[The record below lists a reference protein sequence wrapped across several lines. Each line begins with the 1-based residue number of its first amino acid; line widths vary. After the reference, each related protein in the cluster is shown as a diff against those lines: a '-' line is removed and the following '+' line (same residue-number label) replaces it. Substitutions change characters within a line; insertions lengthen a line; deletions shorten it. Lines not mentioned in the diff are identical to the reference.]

1 MKRSL
6 LLASLVFAT
15 SLLSSPAQT
24 NLLAPLLARNIIG
37 PNLALAEIQS
47 YTENRV
53 PLMPALKSA
62 AEWENEAARLR
73 REALTDVIFRG
84 EASQWRDAKSKVEW
98 LDTIAGGPGYTIRK
112 LRYEALPGLWI
123 PALLYLPEKITGKV
137 PVHLAVNGHDAL
149 GKAAPYKQIRCINL
163 AKRGVISLNAEWL
176 GMGQLRSPGF
186 AHYTMNQ
193 LDLCGS
199 SGIAPFYLAMS
210 RALDL
215 LLALPEADPQRVAV
229 SGLSG
234 GGWQTLFIS
243 SLDPRV
249 TLANPV
255 AGYSSFRTR
264 ARNFADLGDSEQTP
278 SDLATVVD
286 YTHLTAM
293 LAPRGTLLTY
303 NAKDQCCFATG
314 HALQPLLDA
323 AQPVFKLFQAEAKLR
338 WHNNHVPG
346 THNFDQ
352 ENREAFYRILGDTFF
367 PGDTKFEPKEIA
379 SETEVKTAEDLN
391 VPLPGDNLD
400 FNQLATRL
408 AKELPRGIS
417 TALPTSSLTRL
428 QQTQRALLGGVVH
441 AKHYNVSAELA
452 GAESTNGVSATYWRL
467 KMGEAWTVPAV
478 ELTQGTPRS
487 TVLLVG
493 DTGRKSL
500 APEVAQLLADGAR
513 VVSVDPFYFGESRI
527 AQKDFLFA
535 LLVAA
540 VGDRPLGLQASQL
553 SATAR
558 WLAGERKLGPVRLV
572 SVGPRASVSSTVA
585 AALEEKAI
593 GSLELRAPLG
603 SLKDMIA
610 NNVGVNQQPELF
622 CFGLLEQFDV
632 PQLRALVAPRPVLTD
647 ATAPVK
653 PAR

>member
-24 NLLAPLLARNIIG
+24 NPLAPLLGRNIIG

-73 REALTDVIFRG
+73 REALNDVIFRG

-137 PVHLAVNGHDAL
+137 PVHLAVNGHDAV

-210 RALDL
+210 RALDI

-234 GGWQTLFIS
+234 GGWQTIFIS
-243 SLDPRV
+243 ALDTRV

-264 ARNFADLGDSEQTP
+264 ARNFGDLGDSEQTP

-293 LAPRGTLLTY
+293 LAPRGALLTY

-323 AQPVFKLFQAEAKLR
+323 AQPVFKLFKADAKLR
-338 WHNNHVPG
+338 WHSNHVPG

-352 ENREAFYRILGDTFF
+352 ENREVFYRMLGDTFF
-367 PGDTKFEPKEIA
+367 PGDTKFDAKELA
-379 SETEVKTAEDLN
+379 VEAEVKKAEELN
-391 VPLPGDNLD
+391 VPLPADNLD

-408 AKELPRGIS
+408 AKDLPRGIS
-417 TALPTSSLTRL
+417 TALSVVPSSRL
-428 QQTQRALLGGVVH
+428 QQAQRALLGGVVH
-441 AKHYNVSAELA
+441 AKHYTVTAELA
-452 GAESTNGVSATYWRL
+452 GAETTNDVTATHWRL
-467 KMGEAWTVPAV
+467 RMGDAWTVPAV
-478 ELTQGTPRS
+478 ELTQGAPRT
-487 TVLLVG
+487 TVILVG
-493 DTGRKSL
+493 DVGRKGLS
-500 APEVAQLLADGAR
+500 AEAAQLLADGHR
-513 VVSVDPFYFGESRI
+513 VVAVDPFYFGESRI

-553 SATAR
+553 TATAR
-558 WLAGERKLGPVRLV
+558 WLSTERKLGPVKLI
-572 SVGPRASVSSTVA
+572 SVGPRASVFSTVA

-593 GSLELRAPLG
+593 AGLELRNPLS
-603 SLKDMIA
+603 SLKEVIA
-610 NNVGVNQQPELF
+610 KNVGVNQQPELF

-632 PQLRALVAPRPVLTD
+632 PQLRALVAPRPVV
-647 ATAPVK
+647 TAK
-653 PAR
+653 

>member
-6 LLASLVFAT
+6 RLALLVFAT

-73 REALTDVIFRG
+73 REALNDVIFRG

-137 PVHLAVNGHDAL
+137 PVHLAVNGHDAV

-210 RALDL
+210 RALDI

-234 GGWQTLFIS
+234 GGWQTIFIS
-243 SLDPRV
+243 ALDTRV

-264 ARNFADLGDSEQTP
+264 ARNFGDLGDSEQTP

-293 LAPRGTLLTY
+293 LAPRGALLTY

-314 HALQPLLDA
+314 HALQPLLEA
-323 AQPVFKLFQAEAKLR
+323 AQPVFKLFKADAKLR
-338 WHNNHVPG
+338 WHSNHVPG

-352 ENREAFYRILGDTFF
+352 ENREVFYRMLGDTFF
-367 PGDTKFEPKEIA
+367 PGDTKFDAKELA
-379 SETEVKTAEDLN
+379 VEAEVKKAEELN
-391 VPLPGDNLD
+391 VPLPADNLD
-400 FNQLATRL
+400 FNQIATRL
-408 AKELPRGIS
+408 AKDLPRGIS
-417 TALPTSSLTRL
+417 TALSVVPSSRL
-428 QQTQRALLGGVVH
+428 QQAQRALLGGVVH
-441 AKHYNVSAELA
+441 AKHYTVTAELA
-452 GAESTNGVSATYWRL
+452 GAETTNDVTATHWRL
-467 KMGEAWTVPAV
+467 KMGDAWTVPAV
-478 ELTQGTPRS
+478 ELTQGAPRS
-487 TVLLVG
+487 TVILVG
-493 DTGRKSL
+493 DVGRKGLS
-500 APEVAQLLADGAR
+500 AEAAQLLADGHR
-513 VVSVDPFYFGESRI
+513 VVAVDPFYFGESRI

-553 SATAR
+553 TATAR
-558 WLAGERKLGPVRLV
+558 WLSTERKLGPVKLI
-572 SVGPRASVSSTVA
+572 SVGPRASVFSTVA

-593 GSLELRAPLG
+593 AGLELRNPLG
-603 SLKDMIA
+603 SLKEIIA
-610 NNVGVNQQPELF
+610 KNVGVNQQPELF

-632 PQLRALVAPRPVLTD
+632 PQLRALVAPRPVV
-647 ATAPVK
+647 TAK
-653 PAR
+653 

>member
-6 LLASLVFAT
+6 RLALLVFAT

-73 REALTDVIFRG
+73 REALNDVIFRG

-123 PALLYLPEKITGKV
+123 PALLYLPEKITGKA
-137 PVHLAVNGHDAL
+137 PVHLAVNGHDAV

-210 RALDL
+210 RALDI

-234 GGWQTLFIS
+234 GGWQTIFIS
-243 SLDPRV
+243 ALDTRV

-264 ARNFADLGDSEQTP
+264 ARNFGDLGDSEQTP

-293 LAPRGTLLTY
+293 LAPRGALLTY
-303 NAKDQCCFATG
+303 NAKDQCCFATD

-323 AQPVFKLFQAEAKLR
+323 AQPAFKLFKADAKLR
-338 WHNNHVPG
+338 WHSNHVPG

-352 ENREAFYRILGDTFF
+352 ENREVFYRMLGDTFF
-367 PGDTKFEPKEIA
+367 PGDTKFDAKELA
-379 SETEVKTAEDLN
+379 VEAEVKKAEELN
-391 VPLPGDNLD
+391 VPLPADNLD
-400 FNQLATRL
+400 FNQIATRL
-408 AKELPRGIS
+408 AKDLPRGIS
-417 TALPTSSLTRL
+417 TALSVVPSSRL
-428 QQTQRALLGGVVH
+428 QQAQRALLGGVVH
-441 AKHYNVSAELA
+441 AKHYTVTAELA
-452 GAESTNGVSATYWRL
+452 GAETTNDVTATHWRL
-467 KMGEAWTVPAV
+467 KMGDAWTVPAV
-478 ELTQGTPRS
+478 ELTQGAPRS
-487 TVLLVG
+487 TVILVG
-493 DTGRKSL
+493 DVGRKGLS
-500 APEVAQLLADGAR
+500 AEAAQLLADGHR
-513 VVSVDPFYFGESRI
+513 VVAVDPFYFGESRI
-527 AQKDFLFA
+527 DQKDFLFA

-553 SATAR
+553 TATAR
-558 WLAGERKLGPVRLV
+558 WLSTERKLGPVKLI
-572 SVGPRASVSSTVA
+572 SVGPRASVFSTVA

-593 GSLELRAPLG
+593 AGLELRNPLG
-603 SLKDMIA
+603 SLKEIIA
-610 NNVGVNQQPELF
+610 KNVGVNQQPELF

-632 PQLRALVAPRPVLTD
+632 PQLRALVAPRPVV
-647 ATAPVK
+647 TAK
-653 PAR
+653 

>member
-6 LLASLVFAT
+6 RLASLVFAT

-73 REALTDVIFRG
+73 REALNDVIFRG

-137 PVHLAVNGHDAL
+137 PVHLAVNGHDAV

-210 RALDL
+210 RGLDL
-215 LLALPEADPQRVAV
+215 LIALPEVDPQRVAV

-234 GGWQTLFIS
+234 GGWQTIFIS
-243 SLDPRV
+243 ALDTRV

-264 ARNFADLGDSEQTP
+264 ARNFGDLGDSEQTP

-293 LAPRGTLLTY
+293 LAPRGALLTY

-323 AQPVFKLFQAEAKLR
+323 AQPAFKLFKADAKLR
-338 WHNNHVPG
+338 WHSNHVPG

-352 ENREAFYRILGDTFF
+352 ENREVFYRMLGDTFF
-367 PGDTKFEPKEIA
+367 PGDTKFDAKELA
-379 SETEVKTAEDLN
+379 VEAEVKKAEELN
-391 VPLPGDNLD
+391 VPLPADNLD

-408 AKELPRGIS
+408 AKDLPRGIS
-417 TALPTSSLTRL
+417 TALSVVPSSRL
-428 QQTQRALLGGVVH
+428 QQAQRALLGGVVH
-441 AKHYNVSAELA
+441 AKHYTVTAELA
-452 GAESTNGVSATYWRL
+452 GAETTNDVTATHWRL
-467 KMGEAWTVPAV
+467 KMGDAWTVPAV
-478 ELTQGTPRS
+478 ELTQGAPRS
-487 TVLLVG
+487 TVILVG
-493 DTGRKSL
+493 DVGRKGLS
-500 APEVAQLLADGAR
+500 AEAAQLLADGHR
-513 VVSVDPFYFGESRI
+513 VVAVDPFYFGESRI

-553 SATAR
+553 TATAR
-558 WLAGERKLGPVRLV
+558 WLSTERKLGPVKLI
-572 SVGPRASVSSTVA
+572 SIGPRASVFSTVA

-593 GSLELRAPLG
+593 AGLELRNPLG
-603 SLKDMIA
+603 SLKEIIA
-610 NNVGVNQQPELF
+610 KNVGVNQQPELF

-632 PQLRALVAPRPVLTD
+632 PQLRALVAPRPVV
-647 ATAPVK
+647 TAK
-653 PAR
+653 

>member
-6 LLASLVFAT
+6 RLALLVFAT

-73 REALTDVIFRG
+73 REALNDVIFRG

-163 AKRGVISLNAEWL
+163 AKRDVISLNAEWL

-210 RALDL
+210 RGLDL
-215 LLALPEADPQRVAV
+215 LIALPEADPQRVAV

-234 GGWQTLFIS
+234 GGWQTIFIS
-243 SLDPRV
+243 ALDTRV

-264 ARNFADLGDSEQTP
+264 ARNFGDLGDSEQTP

-293 LAPRGTLLTY
+293 LAPRGALLTY
-303 NAKDQCCFATG
+303 NAKDQCCFATD
-314 HALQPLLDA
+314 HALQPLLEA
-323 AQPVFKLFQAEAKLR
+323 AQPVFKLFKADAKLR
-338 WHNNHVPG
+338 WHSNHVPG

-352 ENREAFYRILGDTFF
+352 ENREVFYRMLGDTFF
-367 PGDTKFEPKEIA
+367 PGDTKFDAKELA
-379 SETEVKTAEDLN
+379 VEAEVKKSEELN
-391 VPLPGDNLD
+391 VPLPADNLD

-408 AKELPRGIS
+408 AKDLPRGIS
-417 TALPTSSLTRL
+417 TALSVVPSSRL
-428 QQTQRALLGGVVH
+428 QQAQRALLGGVVH
-441 AKHYNVSAELA
+441 AKHYTVTAELA
-452 GAESTNGVSATYWRL
+452 GAETTNDVTATHWRL
-467 KMGEAWTVPAV
+467 KMGDAWTVPAV
-478 ELTQGTPRS
+478 ELTQGAPRS
-487 TVLLVG
+487 TVILVG
-493 DTGRKSL
+493 DVGRKGLS
-500 APEVAQLLADGAR
+500 AEAAQLLADGHR
-513 VVSVDPFYFGESRI
+513 VVAVDPFYFGESRI

-553 SATAR
+553 TATAR
-558 WLAGERKLGPVRLV
+558 WLSTERKLGPVKLI
-572 SVGPRASVSSTVA
+572 SVGPRASVFSTVA

-593 GSLELRAPLG
+593 AGLELRNPLG
-603 SLKDMIA
+603 SLKEIIA
-610 NNVGVNQQPELF
+610 KNVGVNQQPELF
-622 CFGLLEQFDV
+622 CFGLLEQFDL
-632 PQLRALVAPRPVLTD
+632 PQLRALVAPRPVV
-647 ATAPVK
+647 TAK
-653 PAR
+653 

>member
-73 REALTDVIFRG
+73 REALNDVIFRG

-137 PVHLAVNGHDAL
+137 PVHLAVNGHDAV

-210 RALDL
+210 RALDI

-234 GGWQTLFIS
+234 GGWQTIFIS
-243 SLDPRV
+243 ALDTRV

-264 ARNFADLGDSEQTP
+264 ARNFGDLGDSEQTP

-293 LAPRGTLLTY
+293 LAPRGALLTY
-303 NAKDQCCFATG
+303 NAKDQCCFATD

-323 AQPVFKLFQAEAKLR
+323 AQPVFKLFKADAKLR
-338 WHNNHVPG
+338 WHSNHVPG

-352 ENREAFYRILGDTFF
+352 ENREVFYRMLGDTFF
-367 PGDTKFEPKEIA
+367 PGDMKFDAKELA
-379 SETEVKTAEDLN
+379 VEAEVKKAEELN
-391 VPLPGDNLD
+391 VPLPADNLD

-408 AKELPRGIS
+408 AKDLPRGIS
-417 TALPTSSLTRL
+417 TALSVVPSSRL
-428 QQTQRALLGGVVH
+428 QQAQRALLGGAVH
-441 AKHYNVSAELA
+441 AKHYTVTAELA
-452 GAESTNGVSATYWRL
+452 GAETTNDVTATHWRL
-467 KMGEAWTVPAV
+467 RMGDAWTVPAV
-478 ELTQGTPRS
+478 ELTQGAPRT
-487 TVLLVG
+487 TVILVG
-493 DTGRKSL
+493 DVGRKGLS
-500 APEVAQLLADGAR
+500 AEAAQLLADGHR
-513 VVSVDPFYFGESRI
+513 VVAVDPFYFGESRI

-553 SATAR
+553 TATAR
-558 WLAGERKLGPVRLV
+558 WLSTERKLGPVKLI
-572 SVGPRASVSSTVA
+572 SVGPRASVFSTVA

-593 GSLELRAPLG
+593 AGLELRNPLG
-603 SLKDMIA
+603 SLKEIIA
-610 NNVGVNQQPELF
+610 KNVGVNQQPELF

-632 PQLRALVAPRPVLTD
+632 PQLRALVAPRPVV
-647 ATAPVK
+647 TAK
-653 PAR
+653 

>member
-15 SLLSSPAQT
+15 SLFSSPAQT
-24 NLLAPLLARNIIG
+24 NLLAPLLGRNIIG

-137 PVHLAVNGHDAL
+137 PVHLAVNGHAAE

-210 RALDL
+210 RALDI

-234 GGWQTLFIS
+234 GGWQTIFIS
-243 SLDPRV
+243 ALDTRV

-264 ARNFADLGDSEQTP
+264 AQNFGDLGDSEQTP

-293 LAPRGTLLTY
+293 LAPRGALLTY

-314 HALQPLLDA
+314 HALQPLLEA
-323 AQPVFKLFQAEAKLR
+323 AQPVFKLFKADAKLR
-338 WHNNHVPG
+338 WHSNHVPG

-352 ENREAFYRILGDTFF
+352 ENREVFYRMLGDTFF
-367 PGDTKFEPKEIA
+367 PGDTKFDAKELA
-379 SETEVKTAEDLN
+379 VEAEVKKAEELN
-391 VPLPGDNLD
+391 VPLPADNLD

-408 AKELPRGIS
+408 AKDLPRGIS
-417 TALPTSSLTRL
+417 TALSVVPSSRL
-428 QQTQRALLGGVVH
+428 QQAQRALLGGVVH
-441 AKHYNVSAELA
+441 AKHYTVTAELA
-452 GAESTNGVSATYWRL
+452 GAETTNDVTATHWRL
-467 KMGEAWTVPAV
+467 KMGDAWTVPAV
-478 ELTQGTPRS
+478 ELTQGAPRS
-487 TVLLVG
+487 TVILVG
-493 DTGRKSL
+493 DVGRKGLS
-500 APEVAQLLADGAR
+500 AEAAQLLADGHR
-513 VVSVDPFYFGESRI
+513 VVAVDPFYFGESRI
-527 AQKDFLFA
+527 DQKDFLFA

-553 SATAR
+553 TATAR
-558 WLAGERKLGPVRLV
+558 WLSTERKLGPVKLI
-572 SVGPRASVSSTVA
+572 SVGPRASVFSTVA

-593 GSLELRAPLG
+593 AGLELRNPLG
-603 SLKDMIA
+603 SLKEIIA
-610 NNVGVNQQPELF
+610 KNVGVNQQPELF

-632 PQLRALVAPRPVLTD
+632 PQLRALVAPRPVV
-647 ATAPVK
+647 TAK
-653 PAR
+653 

>member
-6 LLASLVFAT
+6 RLASLVFAT

-73 REALTDVIFRG
+73 REALNDVIFRG

-215 LLALPEADPQRVAV
+215 LIALPEADPQRVAV

-234 GGWQTLFIS
+234 GGWQTIFIS
-243 SLDPRV
+243 ALDTRV

-264 ARNFADLGDSEQTP
+264 AQNFGDLGDSEQTP

-314 HALQPLLDA
+314 HALQPLLEA
-323 AQPVFKLFQAEAKLR
+323 AQPVFKLFKADAKLR
-338 WHNNHVPG
+338 WHSNHVPG

-352 ENREAFYRILGDTFF
+352 ENREVFYRMLGDTFF
-367 PGDTKFEPKEIA
+367 PGDTKFDAKELA
-379 SETEVKTAEDLN
+379 VEAEVKKAEELN
-391 VPLPGDNLD
+391 VPLPADNLD

-408 AKELPRGIS
+408 AKDLPRGIS
-417 TALPTSSLTRL
+417 TALSVVPSSRL
-428 QQTQRALLGGVVH
+428 QQAQRALLGGVVH
-441 AKHYNVSAELA
+441 AKHYTVTAELA
-452 GAESTNGVSATYWRL
+452 GAETTNDVTATHWRL
-467 KMGEAWTVPAV
+467 KMGDAWTVPAV
-478 ELTQGTPRS
+478 ELTQGAPRS
-487 TVLLVG
+487 TVILVG
-493 DTGRKSL
+493 DVGRKGLS
-500 APEVAQLLADGAR
+500 AEAAQLLADGHR
-513 VVSVDPFYFGESRI
+513 VVAVDPFYFGESRI
-527 AQKDFLFA
+527 DQKDFLFA

-553 SATAR
+553 TATAR
-558 WLAGERKLGPVRLV
+558 WLSTERKLGPVKLI
-572 SVGPRASVSSTVA
+572 SVGPRASVFSTVA

-593 GSLELRAPLG
+593 AGLELRNPLG
-603 SLKDMIA
+603 SLKEIIA
-610 NNVGVNQQPELF
+610 KNVGVNQQPELF

-632 PQLRALVAPRPVLTD
+632 PQLRALVAPRPVV
-647 ATAPVK
+647 TAK
-653 PAR
+653 

>member
-73 REALTDVIFRG
+73 REALNDVIFRG

-137 PVHLAVNGHDAL
+137 PVHLAVNGHDAV

-210 RALDL
+210 RALDI

-234 GGWQTLFIS
+234 GGWQTIFIS
-243 SLDPRV
+243 ALDTRV

-264 ARNFADLGDSEQTP
+264 ARNFGDLGDSEQTP

-293 LAPRGTLLTY
+293 LAPRGALLTY
-303 NAKDQCCFATG
+303 NAKDQCCFATD

-323 AQPVFKLFQAEAKLR
+323 AQPVFKLFKADAKLR
-338 WHNNHVPG
+338 WHSNHVPG

-352 ENREAFYRILGDTFF
+352 ENREVFYRMLGDTFF
-367 PGDTKFEPKEIA
+367 PGDTKFDAKELA
-379 SETEVKTAEDLN
+379 VEAEVKKAEELN
-391 VPLPGDNLD
+391 VPLPADNLD

-408 AKELPRGIS
+408 AKDLPRGIS
-417 TALPTSSLTRL
+417 TALSVVPSSRL
-428 QQTQRALLGGVVH
+428 QQAQRALLGGVVH
-441 AKHYNVSAELA
+441 AKHYTVTAELA
-452 GAESTNGVSATYWRL
+452 GAETTNDVTATHWRL
-467 KMGEAWTVPAV
+467 KMGDAWTVPAV
-478 ELTQGTPRS
+478 ELTQGAPRA
-487 TVLLVG
+487 TVILVG
-493 DTGRKSL
+493 DVGRKGLS
-500 APEVAQLLADGAR
+500 AEAAQLLADGHR
-513 VVSVDPFYFGESRI
+513 VVAVDPFYFGESRI

-553 SATAR
+553 TATAR
-558 WLAGERKLGPVRLV
+558 WLSTERKLGPVKLI
-572 SVGPRASVSSTVA
+572 SVGPRASVFSTVA

-593 GSLELRAPLG
+593 AGLELRNPLS
-603 SLKDMIA
+603 SLKEIIA
-610 NNVGVNQQPELF
+610 KNVGVNQQPELF

-632 PQLRALVAPRPVLTD
+632 PQLRALVAPRPVV
-647 ATAPVK
+647 TAK
-653 PAR
+653 

>member
-6 LLASLVFAT
+6 RLALLVFAT

-73 REALTDVIFRG
+73 REALNDVIFRG
-84 EASQWRDAKSKVEW
+84 EARQWRDAKSKVEW

-137 PVHLAVNGHDAL
+137 PVHLAVNGHDAV

-210 RALDL
+210 RALDI

-234 GGWQTLFIS
+234 GGWQTIFIS
-243 SLDPRV
+243 ALDTRV

-264 ARNFADLGDSEQTP
+264 ARNFGDLGDSEQTP

-293 LAPRGTLLTY
+293 LAPRGALLTY

-323 AQPVFKLFQAEAKLR
+323 AQPVFKLFQADAKLR
-338 WHNNHVPG
+338 WHSNHVPG

-352 ENREAFYRILGDTFF
+352 ENREVFYRMLGDTFF
-367 PGDTKFEPKEIA
+367 PGDTKFDAKELA
-379 SETEVKTAEDLN
+379 VEAEVKKAEELN
-391 VPLPGDNLD
+391 VPLPADNLD

-408 AKELPRGIS
+408 AKDLPRGIS
-417 TALPTSSLTRL
+417 TALSVVPSSRL
-428 QQTQRALLGGVVH
+428 QQAQRALLGGVVH
-441 AKHYNVSAELA
+441 AKHYTVTAELA
-452 GAESTNGVSATYWRL
+452 GAETTNDVTATHWRL
-467 KMGEAWTVPAV
+467 KMGDAWTVPAV
-478 ELTQGTPRS
+478 ELTQGAPRS
-487 TVLLVG
+487 TVILVG
-493 DTGRKSL
+493 DVGRKGLS
-500 APEVAQLLADGAR
+500 AEAAQLLADGHR
-513 VVSVDPFYFGESRI
+513 VVAVDPFYFGESRI

-553 SATAR
+553 TATAR
-558 WLAGERKLGPVRLV
+558 WLSTERKLGPVKLI
-572 SVGPRASVSSTVA
+572 SVGPRASVFSTVA
-585 AALEEKAI
+585 AALEGKAI
-593 GSLELRAPLG
+593 AGLELRNPLG
-603 SLKDMIA
+603 SLKEIIA
-610 NNVGVNQQPELF
+610 KNVGVNQQPELF

-632 PQLRALVAPRPVLTD
+632 PQLRALVAPRPVV
-647 ATAPVK
+647 TAK
-653 PAR
+653 

>member
-6 LLASLVFAT
+6 RLASLVFAT

-37 PNLALAEIQS
+37 PNLALAEVQS

-73 REALTDVIFRG
+73 REALNDVIFRG

-137 PVHLAVNGHDAL
+137 PVHLAVNGHDAV

-210 RALDL
+210 RALDI

-234 GGWQTLFIS
+234 GGWQTIFIS
-243 SLDPRV
+243 ALDTRV

-264 ARNFADLGDSEQTP
+264 ARNFGDLGDSEQTP

-293 LAPRGTLLTY
+293 LAPRGALLTY

-314 HALQPLLDA
+314 HALQPLLEA
-323 AQPVFKLFQAEAKLR
+323 AQPVFKLFKADAKLR
-338 WHNNHVPG
+338 WHSNHVPG

-352 ENREAFYRILGDTFF
+352 ENREVFYRMLGDTFF
-367 PGDTKFEPKEIA
+367 PGDTKFDAKELA
-379 SETEVKTAEDLN
+379 VEAEVKKAEELN
-391 VPLPGDNLD
+391 VPLPADNLD
-400 FNQLATRL
+400 FNQIATRL
-408 AKELPRGIS
+408 AKDLPRGIS
-417 TALPTSSLTRL
+417 TALSVVPSSRL
-428 QQTQRALLGGVVH
+428 QQAQRALLGGVVH
-441 AKHYNVSAELA
+441 AKHYTVTAELA
-452 GAESTNGVSATYWRL
+452 GAETTNDVTATHWRL
-467 KMGEAWTVPAV
+467 KMGDAWTVPAV
-478 ELTQGTPRS
+478 ELTQGAPRS
-487 TVLLVG
+487 TVILVG
-493 DTGRKSL
+493 DVGRKGLS
-500 APEVAQLLADGAR
+500 AEAAQLLADGHR
-513 VVSVDPFYFGESRI
+513 VVAVDPFYFGESRI
-527 AQKDFLFA
+527 DQKDFLFA

-553 SATAR
+553 TATAR
-558 WLAGERKLGPVRLV
+558 WLSTERKLGPVKLI
-572 SVGPRASVSSTVA
+572 SVGPRASVFSTVA

-593 GSLELRAPLG
+593 AGLELRNPLG
-603 SLKDMIA
+603 SLKEIIA
-610 NNVGVNQQPELF
+610 KNVGVNQQPELF

-632 PQLRALVAPRPVLTD
+632 PQLRALVAPRPVV
-647 ATAPVK
+647 TAK
-653 PAR
+653 

>member
-6 LLASLVFAT
+6 RLASLVFAT

-62 AEWENEAARLR
+62 AEWANEAARLR
-73 REALTDVIFRG
+73 REALNDVIFRG

-137 PVHLAVNGHDAL
+137 PVHLAVNGHDAV

-210 RALDL
+210 RALDI

-234 GGWQTLFIS
+234 GGWQTIFIS
-243 SLDPRV
+243 ALDTRV

-264 ARNFADLGDSEQTP
+264 ARNFGDLGDSEQTP

-293 LAPRGTLLTY
+293 LAPRGALLTY
-303 NAKDQCCFATG
+303 NAKDQCCFATD

-323 AQPVFKLFQAEAKLR
+323 AQPAFKLFKADAKLR
-338 WHNNHVPG
+338 WHSNHVPG

-352 ENREAFYRILGDTFF
+352 ENREVFYRMLGDTFF
-367 PGDTKFEPKEIA
+367 PGDMKFDAKELA
-379 SETEVKTAEDLN
+379 VEAEVKKAEELN
-391 VPLPGDNLD
+391 VPLPADNLD

-408 AKELPRGIS
+408 AKDLPRGIS
-417 TALPTSSLTRL
+417 TALSVVPSSRL
-428 QQTQRALLGGVVH
+428 QQAQRALLGGAVH
-441 AKHYNVSAELA
+441 AKHYTVTAELA
-452 GAESTNGVSATYWRL
+452 GAETTNDVTATHWRL
-467 KMGEAWTVPAV
+467 RMGDAWTVPAV
-478 ELTQGTPRS
+478 ELTQGAPRT
-487 TVLLVG
+487 TVILVG
-493 DTGRKSL
+493 DVGRKGLS
-500 APEVAQLLADGAR
+500 AEAAQLLADGHR
-513 VVSVDPFYFGESRI
+513 VVAVDPFYFGESRI

-553 SATAR
+553 TATAR
-558 WLAGERKLGPVRLV
+558 WLSTERKLGPVKLI
-572 SVGPRASVSSTVA
+572 SVGPRASVFSTVA

-593 GSLELRAPLG
+593 AGLELRNPLS
-603 SLKDMIA
+603 SLKEVIA
-610 NNVGVNQQPELF
+610 KNVGVNQQPELF

-632 PQLRALVAPRPVLTD
+632 PQLRALVAPRPVV
-647 ATAPVK
+647 TAK
-653 PAR
+653 

>member
-6 LLASLVFAT
+6 RLALLVFAT

-73 REALTDVIFRG
+73 REALNDVIFRG

-137 PVHLAVNGHDAL
+137 PVHLAVNGHDAV

-215 LLALPEADPQRVAV
+215 LIALPEADPQRVAV

-234 GGWQTLFIS
+234 GGWQTIFIS
-243 SLDPRV
+243 ALDTRV

-264 ARNFADLGDSEQTP
+264 ARNFGDLGDSEQTP

-293 LAPRGTLLTY
+293 LAPRGALLTY

-314 HALQPLLDA
+314 HALQPLLEA
-323 AQPVFKLFQAEAKLR
+323 AQPVFKLFKADAKLR
-338 WHNNHVPG
+338 WHSNHVPG

-352 ENREAFYRILGDTFF
+352 ENREVFYRMLGDTFF
-367 PGDTKFEPKEIA
+367 PGDTKFDAKELA
-379 SETEVKTAEDLN
+379 VEAEVKKAEELN
-391 VPLPGDNLD
+391 VPLPADNLD

-408 AKELPRGIS
+408 AKDLPRGIS
-417 TALPTSSLTRL
+417 TALSVVPSSRL
-428 QQTQRALLGGVVH
+428 QQAQRALLGGAVH
-441 AKHYNVSAELA
+441 AKHYTVTAELA
-452 GAESTNGVSATYWRL
+452 GAETTNDVTATHWRL
-467 KMGEAWTVPAV
+467 KMGDAWTVPAV
-478 ELTQGTPRS
+478 ELTQGAPRS
-487 TVLLVG
+487 TVILVG
-493 DTGRKSL
+493 DVGRKGLS
-500 APEVAQLLADGAR
+500 AEAAQLLADGHR
-513 VVSVDPFYFGESRI
+513 VVAVDPFYFGESRI
-527 AQKDFLFA
+527 DQKDFLFA

-553 SATAR
+553 TATAR
-558 WLAGERKLGPVRLV
+558 WLSTERKLGPVKLI
-572 SVGPRASVSSTVA
+572 SVGPRASVFSTVA

-593 GSLELRAPLG
+593 AGLELRNPLG
-603 SLKDMIA
+603 SLKEIIA
-610 NNVGVNQQPELF
+610 KNVGVNQQPELF

-632 PQLRALVAPRPVLTD
+632 PQLRALVAPRPVV
-647 ATAPVK
+647 TAK
-653 PAR
+653 

>member
-6 LLASLVFAT
+6 RLASLVFAT

-73 REALTDVIFRG
+73 REALNDVIFRG

-234 GGWQTLFIS
+234 GGWQTIFIS
-243 SLDPRV
+243 ALDTRV

-264 ARNFADLGDSEQTP
+264 ARNFGDLGDSEQTP

-293 LAPRGTLLTY
+293 LAPRGALLTY

-314 HALQPLLDA
+314 HALQPLLEA
-323 AQPVFKLFQAEAKLR
+323 AQPVFKLFKADAKLR
-338 WHNNHVPG
+338 WHSNHVPG

-352 ENREAFYRILGDTFF
+352 ENREVFYRMLGDTFF
-367 PGDTKFEPKEIA
+367 PGDTKFDAKELA
-379 SETEVKTAEDLN
+379 VEAEVKKAEELN
-391 VPLPGDNLD
+391 VPLPADNLD

-408 AKELPRGIS
+408 AKDLPRGIS
-417 TALPTSSLTRL
+417 TALSVVPSSRL
-428 QQTQRALLGGVVH
+428 QQAQRALLGGVVH
-441 AKHYNVSAELA
+441 AKHYTVTAELA
-452 GAESTNGVSATYWRL
+452 GAETTNDVTATHWRL
-467 KMGEAWTVPAV
+467 KMGDAWTVPAV
-478 ELTQGTPRS
+478 ELTQGAPRS
-487 TVLLVG
+487 TVILVG
-493 DTGRKSL
+493 DVGRKGLS
-500 APEVAQLLADGAR
+500 AEAAQLLADGHR
-513 VVSVDPFYFGESRI
+513 VVAVDPFYFGESRI
-527 AQKDFLFA
+527 DQKDFLFA

-553 SATAR
+553 TATAR
-558 WLAGERKLGPVRLV
+558 WLSTERKLGPVKLI
-572 SVGPRASVSSTVA
+572 SVGPRASVFSTVA

-593 GSLELRAPLG
+593 AGLELRNPLG
-603 SLKDMIA
+603 SLKEIIA
-610 NNVGVNQQPELF
+610 KNVGVNQQPELF

-632 PQLRALVAPRPVLTD
+632 PQLRALVAPRPVV
-647 ATAPVK
+647 TAK
-653 PAR
+653 

>member
-73 REALTDVIFRG
+73 REALNDVIFRG

-137 PVHLAVNGHDAL
+137 PVHLAVNGHDAV

-210 RALDL
+210 RALDI

-234 GGWQTLFIS
+234 GGWQTIFIS
-243 SLDPRV
+243 ALDTRV

-264 ARNFADLGDSEQTP
+264 ARNFGDLGDSEQTP

-293 LAPRGTLLTY
+293 LAPRGALLTY
-303 NAKDQCCFATG
+303 NAKDQCCFATD

-323 AQPVFKLFQAEAKLR
+323 AQPVFKLFKADAKLR
-338 WHNNHVPG
+338 WHSNHVPG

-352 ENREAFYRILGDTFF
+352 ENREVFYRMLGDTFF
-367 PGDTKFEPKEIA
+367 PGDMKFDAKELA
-379 SETEVKTAEDLN
+379 VEAEVKKAEELN
-391 VPLPGDNLD
+391 VPLPADNLD

-408 AKELPRGIS
+408 AKDLPRGIS
-417 TALPTSSLTRL
+417 TALSVVPSSRL
-428 QQTQRALLGGVVH
+428 QQAQRALLGGVVH
-441 AKHYNVSAELA
+441 AKHYTVTAELA
-452 GAESTNGVSATYWRL
+452 GAETTNDVTATHWRL
-467 KMGEAWTVPAV
+467 KMGDAWTVPAV
-478 ELTQGTPRS
+478 ELTQGAPRS
-487 TVLLVG
+487 TVILVG
-493 DTGRKSL
+493 DVGRKGLS
-500 APEVAQLLADGAR
+500 AEAAQLLADGHR
-513 VVSVDPFYFGESRI
+513 VVAVDPFYFGESRI

-553 SATAR
+553 TATAR
-558 WLAGERKLGPVRLV
+558 WLSTERKLGPVKLI
-572 SVGPRASVSSTVA
+572 SVGPRASVFSTVA

-593 GSLELRAPLG
+593 AGLELRNPLG
-603 SLKDMIA
+603 SLKEIIA
-610 NNVGVNQQPELF
+610 KNVGVNQQPELF

-632 PQLRALVAPRPVLTD
+632 PQLRALVAPRPVV
-647 ATAPVK
+647 TAK
-653 PAR
+653 

>member
-73 REALTDVIFRG
+73 REALNDVIFRG

-137 PVHLAVNGHDAL
+137 PVHLAVNGHDAV

-210 RALDL
+210 RALDI

-234 GGWQTLFIS
+234 GGWQTIFIS
-243 SLDPRV
+243 ALDTRV

-264 ARNFADLGDSEQTP
+264 ARNFGDLGDSEQTP

-293 LAPRGTLLTY
+293 LAPRGALLTY
-303 NAKDQCCFATG
+303 NAKDQCCFATD

-323 AQPVFKLFQAEAKLR
+323 AQPVFKLFKADAKLR
-338 WHNNHVPG
+338 WHSNHVPG

-352 ENREAFYRILGDTFF
+352 ENREVFYRMLGDTFF
-367 PGDTKFEPKEIA
+367 PGDTKFDAKELA
-379 SETEVKTAEDLN
+379 VEAEVKKAEELN
-391 VPLPGDNLD
+391 VPLPADNLD

-408 AKELPRGIS
+408 AKDLPRGIS
-417 TALPTSSLTRL
+417 TALSVVPSSRL
-428 QQTQRALLGGVVH
+428 QQAQRALLGGAVH
-441 AKHYNVSAELA
+441 AKHYTVTAELA
-452 GAESTNGVSATYWRL
+452 GAETTNDVTATHWRL
-467 KMGEAWTVPAV
+467 RMGDAWTVPAV
-478 ELTQGTPRS
+478 ELTQGAPRT
-487 TVLLVG
+487 TVILVG
-493 DTGRKSL
+493 DVGRKGLS
-500 APEVAQLLADGAR
+500 AEAAQLLADGHR
-513 VVSVDPFYFGESRI
+513 VVAVDPFYFGESRI

-553 SATAR
+553 TATAR
-558 WLAGERKLGPVRLV
+558 WLSTERKLGPVKLI
-572 SVGPRASVSSTVA
+572 SVGPRASVFSTVA

-593 GSLELRAPLG
+593 AGLELRNPLS
-603 SLKDMIA
+603 SLKEIIA
-610 NNVGVNQQPELF
+610 KNVGVNQQPELF

-632 PQLRALVAPRPVLTD
+632 PQLRALVAPRPVV
-647 ATAPVK
+647 TAK
-653 PAR
+653 

>member
-6 LLASLVFAT
+6 RLASLVFAT

-210 RALDL
+210 RGLDL
-215 LLALPEADPQRVAV
+215 LIALPEADPQRVAV

-234 GGWQTLFIS
+234 GGWQTIFIS
-243 SLDPRV
+243 ALDTRV

-264 ARNFADLGDSEQTP
+264 ARNFGDLGDSEQTP

-293 LAPRGTLLTY
+293 LAPRGALLTY
-303 NAKDQCCFATG
+303 NAKDQCCFATD
-314 HALQPLLDA
+314 HALQPLLEA
-323 AQPVFKLFQAEAKLR
+323 AQPAFKLFKAEAKLR
-338 WHNNHVPG
+338 WHSNHVPG

-352 ENREAFYRILGDTFF
+352 ENREVFYRMLGDTFF
-367 PGDTKFEPKEIA
+367 PGDTKFDAKELA
-379 SETEVKTAEDLN
+379 VEAEVKKAEELN
-391 VPLPGDNLD
+391 VPLPADNLD

-408 AKELPRGIS
+408 AKDLPRGIS
-417 TALPTSSLTRL
+417 TALSVVPSSRL
-428 QQTQRALLGGVVH
+428 QQAQRALLGGVVH
-441 AKHYNVSAELA
+441 AKHYTVTAELA
-452 GAESTNGVSATYWRL
+452 GAETTNDVTATHWRL
-467 KMGEAWTVPAV
+467 KMGDAWTVPAV
-478 ELTQGTPRS
+478 ELTQGAPRS
-487 TVLLVG
+487 TVILVG
-493 DTGRKSL
+493 DVGRKGLS
-500 APEVAQLLADGAR
+500 AEAAQLLADGHR
-513 VVSVDPFYFGESRI
+513 VVAVDPFYFGESRI
-527 AQKDFLFA
+527 DQKDFLFA

-553 SATAR
+553 TATAR
-558 WLAGERKLGPVRLV
+558 WLSTERKLGPVKLI
-572 SVGPRASVSSTVA
+572 SIGPRASVFSTVA

-593 GSLELRAPLG
+593 AGLELRNPLG
-603 SLKDMIA
+603 SLKEIIA
-610 NNVGVNQQPELF
+610 KNVGVNQQPELF

-632 PQLRALVAPRPVLTD
+632 PQLRALVAPRPVV
-647 ATAPVK
+647 TAK
-653 PAR
+653 

>member
-6 LLASLVFAT
+6 RLASLVFAT

-73 REALTDVIFRG
+73 REALNDVIFRG

-210 RALDL
+210 RALDI

-234 GGWQTLFIS
+234 GGWQTIFIS
-243 SLDPRV
+243 ALDTRV

-264 ARNFADLGDSEQTP
+264 ARNFGDLGDSEQTP

-293 LAPRGTLLTY
+293 LAPRGALLTY

-314 HALQPLLDA
+314 HALQPLLEA
-323 AQPVFKLFQAEAKLR
+323 AQPVFKLFKADAKLR
-338 WHNNHVPG
+338 WHSNHVPG

-352 ENREAFYRILGDTFF
+352 ENREVFYRMLGDTFF
-367 PGDTKFEPKEIA
+367 PGDTKFDAKELA
-379 SETEVKTAEDLN
+379 VEAEVKKAEELN
-391 VPLPGDNLD
+391 VPLPADNLD
-400 FNQLATRL
+400 FNQIATRL
-408 AKELPRGIS
+408 AKDLPRGIS
-417 TALPTSSLTRL
+417 TALSVVPSSRL
-428 QQTQRALLGGVVH
+428 QQAQRALLGGVVH
-441 AKHYNVSAELA
+441 AKHYTVTAELA
-452 GAESTNGVSATYWRL
+452 GAETTNDVTATHWRL
-467 KMGEAWTVPAV
+467 KMGDAWTVPAV
-478 ELTQGTPRS
+478 ELTQGAPRS
-487 TVLLVG
+487 TVILVG
-493 DTGRKSL
+493 DVGRKGLS
-500 APEVAQLLADGAR
+500 AEAAQLLADGHR
-513 VVSVDPFYFGESRI
+513 VVAVDPFYFGESRI
-527 AQKDFLFA
+527 DQKDFLFA

-553 SATAR
+553 TATAR
-558 WLAGERKLGPVRLV
+558 WLSTERKLGPVKLI
-572 SVGPRASVSSTVA
+572 SVGPRASVFSTVA

-593 GSLELRAPLG
+593 AGLELRNPLG
-603 SLKDMIA
+603 SLKEIIA
-610 NNVGVNQQPELF
+610 KNVGVNQQPELF

-632 PQLRALVAPRPVLTD
+632 PQLRALVAPRPVV
-647 ATAPVK
+647 TAK
-653 PAR
+653 